1 MPKCLEKIN
10 VTLYAD
16 DTVECY
22 SSRNLPDLI
31 DTINHDLLNIS
42 KWLSLNQL
50 TLNVTKSKFMIVG
63 SRQKM
68 NAVDPVNLSL
78 VGKPHFQSDTFTYLG
93 VQMNTNLSW
102 TDDVHWI

>member
-1 MPKCLEKIN
+1 MPNCSEKVN

-16 DTVECY
+16 DTAVYY

-31 DTINHDLLNIS
+31 DTINHDFLNIS

-50 TLNVTKSKFMIVG
+50 ILNVTKSKFMMVG
-63 SRQKM
+63 SRPKI

-78 VGKPHFQSDTFTYLG
+78 NGKPLFQLLWS
-93 VQMNTNLSW
+93 
-102 TDDVHWI
+102 

>member
-31 DTINHDLLNIS
+31 DTINHDLINIS
-42 KWLSLNQL
+42 K
-50 TLNVTKSKFMIVG
+50 
-63 SRQKM
+63 
-68 NAVDPVNLSL
+68 
-78 VGKPHFQSDTFTYLG
+78 
-93 VQMNTNLSW
+93 
-102 TDDVHWI
+102 